1 MVIKGK
7 SVAGA
12 NRLAAHLERTDTNER
27 ADVIEL
33 RGVAGETLAD
43 ALYEM
48 EAVASGCPNCKKPF
62 YHASINTRAD
72 ERLTPEQRMQA
83 IDRLEKDL
91 GLTGQPRAVVVHE
104 KEGREHCHIVW
115 SRIDLD
121 KMRTISDSHNYRTHE
136 IVARG
141 LEREF
146 GHARVQ
152 GAHVERDGQARPE
165 RTPSHKEMQQAS
177 RTGISPKEARE
188 QMTALWRSTDNGHAF
203 QAALEEKGWLLARG
217 DRRDFVAVDPKGG
230 THSLARRIEGATAKD
245 VGARLADLDPRG
257 LRSVAEA
264 KEAQQQRQPA
274 REPPRQAE
282 RVATGRPDHAAPE
295 AFRGKEQG
303 RVMDSAAR
311 AVEGVAG
318 GVLRG
323 LGKVLDGAA
332 SLFEGLLGG
341 GPSPEQVQQAKDSA
355 QASPPAPE
363 PLPPYAGFVAPSN
376 PRQSIEEFL
385 AEEQKQ
391 RQQNVLEARALAAG
405 RPTMTQAELDMQEES
420 NKRDRDRGGGG
431 RER

>member
-1 MVIKGK
+1 VVIKGK

-72 ERLTPEQRMQA
+72 ERLSPEQRMQA

-152 GAHVERDGQARPE
+152 GAHVERDGKERPE
-165 RTPSHKEMQQAS
+165 RTPSHKEHQQAA
-177 RTGISPKEARE
+177 RTGISPKQAKE
-188 QMTALWRSTDNGHAF
+188 QITALWRSTDNGQAF

-230 THSLARRIEGATAKD
+230 THSLARRIEGATTKD
-245 VGARLADLDPRG
+245 VRARLADLDPRG
-257 LRSVAEA
+257 LPSVAEA

-282 RVATGRPDHAAPE
+282 RAAPGRPDHAAPE
-295 AFRGKEQG
+295 AFRGKAPG

-311 AVEGVAG
+311 AVGAVEGVAG
-318 GVLRG
+318 GLLRG
-323 LGKVLDGAA
+323 VGKVLDGAA

-341 GPSPEQVQQAKDSA
+341 GPSPEQVQQAKESA
-355 QASPPAPE
+355 QVSPPAPE
-363 PLPPYAGFVAPSN
+363 PSPPRGPDRVEA
-376 PRQSIEEFL
+376 FL
-385 AEEQKQ
+385 AEERQRFAEEQ
-391 RQQNVLEARALAAG
+391 RQALLRDYG
-405 RPTMTQAELDMQEES
+405 REVPPETE
-420 NKRDRDRGGGG
+420 RDAKIERDRGGGG